1 MRQLLYAGLVAGVL
15 LVSACGGDNASIA
28 PATSPARS
36 AAATASS
43 SESAAPTTAPA
54 AADLVGVAL
63 PTRSSA
69 LWVAHG
75 ERLAASLAQAGYAS
89 DVQYAQDDVPT
100 QVAQVED
107 MIEKGARALV
117 IAAVD
122 GAALTDVLQK
132 AADAGIK
139 VLAYDRLI
147 SDTPNVDYHLT
158 FDPFE
163 IGVLQAESIVTALA
177 LREAVGPFNI
187 ELFAGS
193 PGDRDAGPML
203 DGAMSI
209 LQPFIDQGRL
219 IVQSGETG
227 FPEQIGTLHWSSGT
241 AQARMDNLLNPYYV
255 EDRVDAVLSPRD
267 AMSHGIIASL
277 RQAGYYTAAKPGP
290 AVTGQDA
297 ELQAVRS
304 ILAGEQTSTVFRDTG
319 AQATQAATMIDQV
332 LRGRTVD
339 VNDTNTYENGA
350 RVIPTYLLNGVSV
363 TADNVRELLVDSGY
377 YTAEEVE
384 PEG

>member
-1 MRQLLYAGLVAGVL
+1 MRQLLFAGLVAGGL

-28 PATSPARS
+28 PSASPAES

-43 SESAAPTTAPA
+43 NESAAPAAAPS
-54 AADLVGVAL
+54 AADLVGVLL
-63 PTRSSA
+63 PTGSSA

-89 DVQYAQDDVPT
+89 DVQFAQDDVPT

-107 MIEKGARALV
+107 MIEKGAKALA

-122 GAALTDVLQK
+122 GAALTEVLQK
-132 AADAGIK
+132 AGDAGIK

-147 SDTPNVDYHLT
+147 SDTPNVDYYLT

-163 IGVLQAESIVTALA
+163 IGVLQAESIVTALD
-177 LREAVGPFNI
+177 LREAAGPFNI

-193 PGDRDAGPML
+193 PDDRDAGPML
-203 DGAMSI
+203 EGAMSI
-209 LQPFIDQGRL
+209 LGPFIDQGRL
-219 IVQSGETG
+219 IVQSGETW

-255 EDRVDAVLSPRD
+255 ADRVDAVLSPRD
-267 AMSHGIIASL
+267 AMSRGIIASL
-277 RQAGYYTAAKPGP
+277 KQAGYYTAAKPGP

-297 ELQAVRS
+297 ELQAVTS
-304 ILAGEQTSTVFRDTG
+304 ILAGEQTSTVFRDIG
-319 AQATQAATMIDQV
+319 AQAAQAATMIDQM

-339 VNDTNTYENGA
+339 VNDTKTYDNGA
-350 RVIPTYLLNGVSV
+350 GVVPTYLLNGVSV
-363 TADNVRELLVDSGY
+363 SADNVRELLVEGGY

>member
-1 MRQLLYAGLVAGVL
+1 MRQLLYAGLVAGAL
-15 LVSACGGDNASIA
+15 LVSACGGDKAPIA
-28 PATSPARS
+28 PAASPAES
-36 AAATASS
+36 AAATTEPG
-43 SESAAPTTAPA
+43 ESAATTTAPS
-54 AADLVGVAL
+54 AADLVGVLL
-63 PTRSSA
+63 PTGSSA

-100 QVAQVED
+100 QVAQVEN
-107 MIEKGARALV
+107 MIEKGAKALV

-132 AADAGIK
+132 AGDAGIR

-147 SDTPNVDYHLT
+147 SGTPNVDYYLT

-163 IGVLQAESIVTALA
+163 IGVLQAESIVTALD
-177 LREAVGPFNI
+177 LREAAGPFNI

-193 PGDRDAGPML
+193 PEDRDAGPML
-203 DGAMSI
+203 EGAMSV
-209 LQPFIDQGRL
+209 LRPFIDQGRL
-219 IVQSGETG
+219 IVRSDETR
-227 FPEQIGTLHWSSGT
+227 FPEQIGTLHWSGGI

-255 EDRVDAVLSPRD
+255 DNRVDAVLSPRD
-267 AMSHGIIASL
+267 AMSRGIIASMK
-277 RQAGYYTAAKPGP
+277 QAGYYTAAKPGP

-304 ILAGEQTSTVFRDTG
+304 ILAGEQTSTVFRDAG
-319 AQATQAATMIDQV
+319 AQAAQAAMMIDQV

-339 VNDTNTYENGA
+339 VNDTKTYDNGA
-350 RVIPTYLLNGVSV
+350 RVIPTHLLNGVSV
-363 TADNVRELLVDSGY
+363 TADNARALLVDSGY

-384 PEG
+384 P